1 MPDKNYIYAVSAL
14 VGTTIGAGIF
24 GLPYAAAKSGFIP
37 AAALLIGL
45 GIITIITNLMFAEV
59 TLRTK
64 KRGRIVLYCQKY
76 IGKSGKTISML
87 IALFSLYSSMLAY
100 IIIGGIFLSSM
111 FSKTFGGDEF
121 FYSPIFF
128 IFATAGIY
136 ASLKLISA
144 IELAMVIL
152 LFATIFG
159 IMLKGIYF
167 VDFDN
172 LLTYNISQSFFP
184 FGVILFSMGALSVIP
199 EFEHIIKN
207 RQERIKSAIIWG
219 TSIPIA
225 IYLLFMAVVVGV
237 TGQNTTS
244 DALSGLNI
252 AIGDGIVTLGLVF
265 GIIAIVTSYLIIGI
279 DLKEIFRQDYGIEKK
294 KSWALACFVP
304 FIIFAFGL
312 RDFIAVVSFAGGVA
326 GGLTGI
332 LVVILFYAAKNKG
345 DSKPPFEI
353 KIPVLLSSFIILMY
367 FLGIVYQ
374 FVYQGR

>member
-14 VGTTIGAGIF
+14 VGATIGAGIF
-24 GLPYAAAKSGFIP
+24 GLPYAATKSGFIP
-37 AAALLIGL
+37 AVALLVAL

-64 KRGRIVLYCQKY
+64 KKGRIVLYCQKY
-76 IGKSGKTISML
+76 IGKSGKTISMF

-100 IIIGGIFLSSM
+100 IIIGGIFLNSI

-121 FYSPIFF
+121 FYSFIVF
-128 IFATAGIY
+128 IFVTAGIY
-136 ASLKLISA
+136 AKLKLVNV

-152 LFATIFG
+152 LFAAIFG
-159 IMLKGIYF
+159 IMFKGIYF
-167 VDFDN
+167 VDFNN
-172 LLTYNISQSFFP
+172 LLTYDISQSFFP

-199 EFEHIIKN
+199 EFEHIIRK
-207 RQERIKSAIIWG
+207 RQWRIKSAIIWG

-244 DALSGLNI
+244 DALTGLNI
-252 AIGDGIVTLGLVF
+252 AIGDGVMTLGLVF

-279 DLKEIFRQDYGIEKK
+279 NLKEIFWYDYGISEK

-312 RDFIAVVSFAGGVA
+312 RDFITVVSFAGGVA

-332 LVVILFYAAKNKG
+332 LVVVLFYSAKKKG

-353 KIPVLLSSFIILMY
+353 KIPILLSSFIILTY
-367 FLGIVYQ
+367 ILGIVYQ
-374 FVYQGR
+374 FVYQG

>member
-1 MPDKNYIYAVSAL
+1 MPDKDYIYAVSAL

-24 GLPYAAAKSGFIP
+24 GLPYAAAKAGFIP
-37 AAALLIGL
+37 AVILLVAL

-64 KRGRIVLYCQKY
+64 RKGRIVFYCQKY
-76 IGKSGKTISML
+76 IGKSSKTISAF
-87 IALFSLYSSMLAY
+87 IALFSLYANMLAY
-100 IIIGGIFLSSM
+100 IIIGGMFLSSM

-121 FYSPIFF
+121 FYSSIFF
-128 IFATAGIY
+128 IFVTAGIY
-136 ASLKLISA
+136 ASLRLINV
-144 IELAMVIL
+144 IELLMVIL

-159 IMLKGIYF
+159 IMFKGIYF

-219 TSIPIA
+219 TSIPA
-225 IYLLFMAVVVGV
+225 VIYLLFMAVVLGV

-252 AIGDGIVTLGLVF
+252 AIGGGVVMLGLVF
-265 GIIAIVTSYLIIGI
+265 GIIAVITSYLIMGI
-279 DLKEIFRQDYGIEKK
+279 DLKEIFWHDYGMGKK
-294 KSWALACFVP
+294 KSWALACFPP
-304 FIIFAFGL
+304 FVIFAFGL
-312 RDFIAVVSFAGGVA
+312 RDFITVVNFAGGVA

-332 LVVILFYAAKNKG
+332 LVVILFYAAKNKR

-353 KIPVLLSSFIILMY
+353 KIPMLLSSFIILTY
-367 FLGIVYQ
+367 LLGIVYQ
-374 FVYQGR
+374 FAYQG

>member
-37 AAALLIGL
+37 AATLLVAL

-64 KRGRIVLYCQKY
+64 KRGRIVFYCQKY
-76 IGKSGKTISML
+76 IGSSGKTISAF
-87 IALFSLYSSMLAY
+87 IALFSLYSNILAY
-100 IIIGGIFLSSM
+100 IIIGGIFLNSI

-121 FYSPIFF
+121 FYSSIFF
-128 IFATAGIY
+128 IFVSFGIY
-136 ASLKLISA
+136 ASLKLINV

-152 LFATIFG
+152 LFAAVFG
-159 IMLKGIYF
+159 IMFKGIYF
-167 VDFDN
+167 VNFNN

-199 EFEHIIKN
+199 EFEHIIKKK
-207 RQERIKSAIIWG
+207 QHRIKSAIIWG
-219 TSIPIA
+219 TSIPI
-225 IYLLFMAVVVGV
+225 IVYLLFIMTIVGV
-237 TGQNTTS
+237 TGQNTTT

-252 AIGDGIVTLGLVF
+252 AIGNGVVTLGLIF
-265 GIIAIVTSYLIIGI
+265 GIIAVVTSYLIMGV
-279 DLKEIFRQDYGIEKK
+279 DLKEIFCQDYGIGKK

-304 FIIFAFGL
+304 FIIFALGL
-312 RDFIAVVSFAGGVA
+312 RDFITVVSFAGSVA

-332 LVVILFYAAKNKG
+332 LVVILFYAAKKKG

-353 KIPVLLSSFIILMY
+353 KIPLLLSSFIILIY
-367 FLGIVYQ
+367 LLGIVYQ
-374 FVYQGR
+374 FVYGG